1 MPLSRRPQSCAVI
14 VSGVVRTV
22 MLVMPFSSSPSD
34 MKKKD
39 KNIKTVDNCL
49 PLETTNSS
57 DPEFDLRD
65 MWDTWDG
72 QFEFVGNS
80 YRSDV
85 ADSCDLLKLPKIA
98 RNHHHTPPVYAS
110 FADAQKV
117 KECLLCFF
125 LVFGTFSS

>member
-1 MPLSRRPQSCAVI
+1 MPLSRRPQSCAVV
-14 VSGVVRTV
+14 VSSVVRTV
-22 MLVMPFSSSPSD
+22 MLVMPFSLSPSN

-39 KNIKTVDNCL
+39 KDLKTADNCL
-49 PLETTNSS
+49 PLETVNP

-85 ADSCDLLKLPKIA
+85 ADRCDLLKLPKIA
-98 RNHHHTPPVYAS
+98 RNHHHTSPVYAS

-117 KECLLCFF
+117 KRFLLFF
-125 LVFGTFSS
+125 FFFGT